1 MQFEGDVDAL
11 ILMRLEDWPPAA
23 GELVERGFDKTGRER
38 RPRIKEWPSEGA
50 RKSDVGI

>member
-11 ILMRLEDWPPAA
+11 ILMRVEDWPPAA
-23 GELVERGFDKTGRER
+23 GELVERGFDETGRER